1 MYTIKLYDGTILTNL
16 ILNGNNFISDKIIPD
31 DIFTDNLNEVEI
43 SDGENTQIYN
53 DMVLVANRVIDGKS
67 WFILAEKT
75 PEQKEKEE
83 FENNIA
89 DIYATLIS
97 KGLKQTKDLPDKLQS
112 KVSKIIDKKNK
123 VENKQ

>member
-1 MYTIKLYDGTILTNL
+1 MI
-16 ILNGNNFISDKIIPD
+16 
-31 DIFTDNLNEVEI
+31 DN
-43 SDGENTQIYN
+43 
-53 DMVLVANRVIDGKS
+53 KS
-67 WFILAEKT
+67 WFVLIDKT

>member
-1 MYTIKLYDGTILTNL
+1 MYTIKLYDGTVLTNL

-43 SDGENTQIYN
+43 SDGENTQIYQ
-53 DMVLVANRVIDGKS
+53 DMALVANRVIDGKS

>member
-1 MYTIKLYDGTILTNL
+1 MYTIKLYDGTVLENLT
-16 ILNGNNFISDKIIPD
+16 LNGNNFISNTIIPD
-31 DIFTDNLNEVEI
+31 TVFENNLKTVEVF
-43 SDGENTQIYN
+43 DGENTQILT
-53 DMVLVANRVIDGKS
+53 DQFLAANRVENSQS
-67 WFILAEKT
+67 WFVIIDKT